1 LGVDANQGYGLASL
15 EAILPAFVEQGVK
28 LVEQPLPRGQEEA
41 LRGFDSP
48 IPLAADESLQSL
60 EDLSAIAGCFQVAN
74 LKLDKCGGLT
84 EALAMAKRAR
94 EMGLGVMVGNMA
106 GSSWA
111 MAPAFI
117 VGQLC
122 EIVDLDG
129 PTALAS
135 DRTPAV
141 EYRNG
146 ELVCD
151 DRVWGSG
158 IQ

>member
-1 LGVDANQGYGLASL
+1 LKDLA
-15 EAILPAFVEQGVK
+15 V
-28 LVEQPLPRGQEEA
+28 
-41 LRGFDSP
+41 
-48 IPLAADESLQSL
+48 
-60 EDLSAIAGCFQVAN
+60 IAGRFQVAN

-84 EALAMAKRAR
+84 EALAMAKRAHD
-94 EMGLGVMVGNMA
+94 MGLGVMVGNMA

-135 DRTPAV
+135 DRTPAA
-141 EYRNG
+141 EYRDG
-146 ELVCD
+146 ELFCD

-158 IQ
+158 TQS